1 MQSLI
6 GVAVGYAQEQEL
18 KEYENFG
25 EPKIVIVGCG
35 GAGGNTI
42 NRLHKVGVKGA
53 ETIAINTDKQ
63 ALDLVEADKKL
74 LVGKTITRGLGAGGY
89 PEVAERCAE
98 QARGKLEEM
107 LKGADLVFITAG
119 MGGGTGT
126 GTAPV
131 VADVAKKMGAIVV
144 GMVSTPFNVERA
156 RIIRGD
162 EGLQKLRSR
171 ADSVIV
177 LDNNRLL
184 NYVPNL
190 PIDQAFSV
198 MDQLIAET
206 VKGISETITQPSLIN
221 LDYADVKAIMGE
233 GGVAV
238 MLWGESKVSDGPS
251 SVVSE
256 ALNHPLLDVDYR
268 GATGALIHITGGP
281 DLTLKHAEEVA
292 EGLTYELDSQANV
305 IWGARVLPQFEGRC
319 RVMAIMTGISTVEA
333 MNPTPQTNQHAQVAT
348 VQTPNARSPS
358 GHIAPGGR
366 TPSGGPARPERQE
379 TGFKF
384 DRPTSMSTRNGR
396 GQAPPSAGG
405 IDFVQ

>member
-1 MQSLI
+1 MDSLI
-6 GVAVGYAQEQEL
+6 GAATQFTQEQEL

-42 NRLHKVGVKGA
+42 NRLHKIGVKGA

-74 LVGKTITRGLGAGGY
+74 LVGKSITRGLGAGGY

-131 VADVAKKMGAIVV
+131 VASIAKKMGAIIV

-156 RIIRGD
+156 RIIKGD
-162 EGLQKLRSR
+162 QGLEKLRQQ

-184 NYVPNL
+184 KFVPNL

-206 VKGISETITQPSLIN
+206 VKGISETITTPSLIN
-221 LDYADVKAIMGE
+221 LDYADVKSIMSE

-238 MLWGESKVSDGPS
+238 MLWGEAKTTDGATA
-251 SVVSE
+251 VVNE
-256 ALNHPLLDVDYR
+256 AINHPLLDVDYR
-268 GATGALIHITGGP
+268 GATGSLVHITGGP

-292 EGLTYELDSQANV
+292 ESLTYELDSHANV
-305 IWGARVLPQFEGRC
+305 IWGARVTPEFEGRL
-319 RVMAIMTGISTVEA
+319 RVMAIMTGISTANALAQPEA
-333 MNPTPQTNQHAQVAT
+333 KAEVK
-348 VQTPNARSPS
+348 VQARDDE
-358 GHIAPGGR
+358 
-366 TPSGGPARPERQE
+366 RPRSEYSME
-379 TGFKF
+379 
-384 DRPTSMSTRNGR
+384 RPTSMARDRSRFGLDSIN
-396 GQAPPSAGG
+396 
-405 IDFVQ
+405 

>member
-6 GVAVGYAQEQEL
+6 GAAVGYAQEQDL

-35 GAGGNTI
+35 GAGGNTV
-42 NRLHKVGVKGA
+42 NRLHKLGVKGA

-131 VADVAKKMGAIVV
+131 VADVAKKHGAIVV

-171 ADSVIV
+171 SDSVIV

-184 NYVPNL
+184 KFVPNL

-233 GGVAV
+233 GGLAV
-238 MLWGESKVSDGPS
+238 MLWGEAKVSDGAS
-251 SVVSE
+251 AVVSE

-292 EGLTYELDSQANV
+292 EGLTYELDAQANV

-319 RVMAIMTGISTVEA
+319 RVMAIMTGISADAPAVNEGQQ
-333 MNPTPQTNQHAQVAT
+333 QTRPT
-348 VQTPNARSPS
+348 VQVTATA
-358 GHIAPGGR
+358 APQAY
-366 TPSGGPARPERQE
+366 PARMNGGSAKPGPNYT
-379 TGFKF
+379 TGAKQAQGFQPN
-384 DRPTSMSTRNGR
+384 RPRTLAHEKPRHSS
-396 GQAPPSAGG
+396 G
-405 IDFVQ
+405 IDFVE

>member
-6 GVAVGYAQEQEL
+6 GAAVGFSQESEL

-42 NRLHKVGVKGA
+42 NRLHAIGVKGA

-107 LKGADLVFITAG
+107 LKGADLVFVTAG

-131 VADVAKKMGAIVV
+131 VADIAKKHGAIVI

-156 RIIRGD
+156 RILKGD
-162 EGLQKLRSR
+162 QGLQKLREKC
-171 ADSVIV
+171 DSAIV

-184 NYVPNL
+184 EFVPNL

-238 MLWGESKVSDGPS
+238 MLWGEGKTQDGAS
-251 SVVSE
+251 TIVGN

-268 GATGALIHITGGP
+268 GASGALVHITGGP
-281 DLTLKHAEEVA
+281 DLTLKAAEEIA
-292 EGLTYELDSQANV
+292 ENLTYELDSHANV
-305 IWGARVLPQFEGRC
+305 IWGARVIPEFEGRV
-319 RVMAIMTGISTVEA
+319 RVMAVMTGITEDQA
-333 MNPTPQTNQHAQVAT
+333 LAT
-348 VQTPNARSPS
+348 GNEMPHLNGPETENEPVPMLR
-358 GHIAPGGR
+358 GGGR
-366 TPSGGPARPERQE
+366 QEMPRHEYQMQRPR
-379 TGFKF
+379 
-384 DRPTSMSTRNGR
+384 SMAHRKDLGS
-396 GQAPPSAGG
+396 SMGG